1 MSPQN
6 DARPDVLSN
15 DASSLVPLIV
25 HQLVDGFAS
34 VYRTALETGLEGG
47 VGMPQEARQAW
58 SFHGGD
64 ADIQGGGTQNE
75 RGPTTG
81 KKAVDEKQAHR

>member
-25 HQLVDGFAS
+25 HQSVDGFAS

-64 ADIQGGGTQNE
+64 ADIQGGDSE
-75 RGPTTG
+75 
-81 KKAVDEKQAHR
+81 